1 MDPGRVAGPTVTNPA
16 SRVVAGPFSS
26 GSCNSPEDRNLA
38 VRGLS
43 KAVGARPE
51 KCAHVAA
58 PPNDDSTVLG
68 GNHRPSVGKAYHDTS
83 SCSPIPR
90 ERRPR
95 WELPAE
101 NSNVDNTVQRTRPG
115 SH

>member
-16 SRVVAGPFSS
+16 SRVVAGPLSS
-26 GSCNSPEDRNLA
+26 GSSNSPEDRNLA

-68 GNHRPSVGKAYHDTS
+68 GNHRPSVGKAYHELVFSDPQGATA
-83 SCSPIPR
+83 
-90 ERRPR
+90 R

-115 SH
+115 SHVT